1 MYFVLYVFSSNSY
14 SKFWNFTILVDYRY
28 IKLPINF
35 HDQIYLFRII
45 FFLFYF
51 NLTSSIIIN
60 IIVEWSVNKFTKV
73 MKHEFSFQVN
83 NTNEQLYIS
92 ISLRDSINIV
102 TIRYQDF
109 DFTKIYRLWTKDIGY
124 RDFIII

>member
-1 MYFVLYVFSSNSY
+1 
-14 SKFWNFTILVDYRY
+14 
-28 IKLPINF
+28 
-35 HDQIYLFRII
+35 
-45 FFLFYF
+45 
-51 NLTSSIIIN
+51 
-60 IIVEWSVNKFTKV
+60 

-109 DFTKIYRLWTKDIGY
+109 DFTKIYRL
-124 RDFIII
+124 